1 MAKGGHGK
9 GSRSSHRVARAS
21 TAGAAAMASSGKA
34 ARRNA
39 AKQTRLHNRRE
50 LQQTQRAAAGAAGAP
65 KVVALIAAGA
75 LADTEAVAQLLFAH
89 ADAPPAD
96 GATCV
101 LSHQKQ
107 RLTLLRPAR
116 RLDASLDA
124 MKAAD
129 VLVLVIP
136 AEGGLDAEG
145 ERIIDAICMTGVPTT
160 VGVLQGELPHKHQ
173 CAAHAEPAR
182 EPQAQAEPQTTSV
195 ASTTNLTLAP
205 ALTLGPRRVSSGR
218 RLSNSA
224 SPTAAAPASPSST
237 RSTST
242 RRRSSCCAT

>member
-218 RLSNSA
+218 RLSSSA